1 MDTGSSSEL
10 LISREQ
16 LMEKTRELGAEIGS
30 YYAAAGTSE
39 ISAITILKGSFIF
52 MADLIRCI
60 EVPLTVDFMAISSY
74 SQDRDDVGIAR
85 LTKDLSLSIRDRHV
99 LMVEDVID
107 TGLTLAYIIK
117 ILRERSPRSIE
128 VCTLLDRSRNRI
140 ADLPIRFRGFEV
152 ENQFVVGYGLDY
164 DQRYRNLPD
173 IRVLG
178 EESLRKKPGMD

>member
-1 MDTGSSSEL
+1 MGKGPAAEL

-16 LMEKTRELGAEIGS
+16 LSKRARELGGEIRDF
-30 YYAAAGTSE
+30 YTAAGSSE
-39 ISAITILKGSFIF
+39 ISAITILKGSFVF
-52 MADLIRCI
+52 LADLVRCI
-60 EVPLTVDFMAISSY
+60 DFPLTVDFMAISSY
-74 SQDRDDVGIAR
+74 SQERDDVGIAR
-85 LTKDLSLSIRDRHV
+85 LTKDLSLSIQGRDV

-107 TGLTLAYIIK
+107 TGLTLAYIIR
-117 ILRERSPRSIE
+117 ILRERGPRSIE

-164 DQRYRNLPD
+164 NQRYRNLPD

-178 EESLRKKPGMD
+178 EECLTNFASGV

>member
-1 MDTGSSSEL
+1 METGSSSEL
-10 LISREQ
+10 LISSEQ
-16 LMEKTRELGAEIGS
+16 LGGRARELGAEISG
-30 YYAAAGTSE
+30 YYASVGVGE
-39 ISAITILKGSFIF
+39 ISTITILKGSFIF
-52 MADLIRCI
+52 LADLIRCI
-60 EVPLTVDFMAISSY
+60 DIPLTLDFMAISSY
-74 SQDRDDVGIAR
+74 SQDRDDIGIAR
-85 LTKDLSLSIRDRHV
+85 LTKDLSLSIRDRDV

-117 ILRERSPRSIE
+117 ILRERGPRSIE

-152 ENQFVVGYGLDY
+152 EDQFVVGYGLDY

-178 EESLRKKPGMD
+178 AESLRKKSGMV